1 MRIKIGTVAVL
12 AVALAAGLA
21 SASIVTKSRSG
32 LGQLLSATITPAEM
46 HGAGDLGVTSI
57 AWQAPGSQAPEA
69 AVALSEQ
76 DWLKLSDD
84 VAPVSYL
91 DSQAPTPAP
100 AGQQPL

>member
-12 AVALAAGLA
+12 AVALAASLA
-21 SASIVTKSRSG
+21 SASVMTKSRSG

-46 HGAGDLGVTSI
+46 RGTGDLGVTSV
-57 AWQAPGSQAPEA
+57 AWQAPGAQAPEA

-91 DSQAPTPAP
+91 GSQDPAPAP